1 VERLVKGNVKV
12 MHNLAVSASAGD
24 QADYVLTA

>member
-1 VERLVKGNVKV
+1 VKGNVKV
-12 MHNLAVSASAGD
+12 MHNLAVSTSAGD